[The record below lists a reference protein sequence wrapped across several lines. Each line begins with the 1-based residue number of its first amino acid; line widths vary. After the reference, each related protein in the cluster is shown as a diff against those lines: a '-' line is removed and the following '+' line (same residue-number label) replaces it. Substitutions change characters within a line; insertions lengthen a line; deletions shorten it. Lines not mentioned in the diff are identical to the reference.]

1 LRDDADENPGK
12 ASEAN
17 PKGIAVKFTDKLN
30 PRYDVLTVS

>member
-1 LRDDADENPGK
+1 MTLMKTLAK

-30 PRYDVLTVS
+30 TRYEVLTVS